1 MKDVA
6 GGHLMLRRDVHVQTT
21 DGRVLAARLFA
32 PHRPRAVMLINS
44 ATGFRKEFYEP
55 FASASARAGWA
66 VLTYDYRGIG
76 ASREGPAR
84 KDNATMLDW
93 GVYDMPAAARA
104 LVSLFPGLPFDVVA
118 HSVGGHFLSFLPKDL
133 GLRSIALLSSGSGYW
148 GRHAAPSK
156 YMHWAFWRVMGPIW
170 LATRGMIPKGV
181 MWRGDDLP
189 PGVFK
194 QWRDW
199 GVRIDYFRDAM
210 AEAGHLTK
218 YQSFTRPIRAWVPE
232 DDPIATRDAVRWLL
246 NQYPHAPSE
255 MKFVRPKDVELGQIG
270 HAGLFH
276 PKLHDTLWPHV
287 WRWLDGACVSNA
299 FSAQG

>member
-6 GGHLMLRRDVHVQTT
+6 HGHLMLRRDVQVETL
-21 DGRVLAARLFA
+21 DGRTLAAKLYA
-32 PHRPRAVMLINS
+32 PHTPKALMLINA

-55 FASASARAGWA
+55 FAVESARQGWA

-84 KDNATMLDW
+84 KEDATMLAW
-93 GVYDMPAAARA
+93 GEFDVPAAARA
-104 LVSLFPGLPFDVVA
+104 LARFFPGLPLDVVG
-118 HSVGGHFLSFLPKDL
+118 HSVGGHFLGFIPHDL
-133 GLRSIALLSSGSGYW
+133 GMRSVALLSSGSGYW
-148 GRHAAPSK
+148 GRHAAPNK
-156 YMHWAFWRVMGPIW
+156 YMYWAFWRVMGPFW
-170 LATRGMIPKGV
+170 LATRGMIPKGL

-210 AEAGHLTK
+210 AEAGHLNK
-218 YQSFTRPIRAWVPE
+218 FQSFTRPIRAWVPE
-232 DDPIATRDAVRWLL
+232 DDPIATREAVRWLL
-246 NQYPHAPSE
+246 NQYEHAPSE
-255 MKFVRPKDVELGQIG
+255 MRSVRAKDVQIGQIG

-276 PKLHDTLWPHV
+276 PELHDTFWPHV
-287 WRWLDGACVSNA
+287 WRWLDGACQRNA
-299 FSAQG
+299 FMA